1 MVSTFRIAA
10 AQTAP
15 LALGEDREKFALHV
29 RDTVAADTAIDM
41 LVYPELHLFHSPS
54 HNDDERNNALRASA
68 IDLDDELVHWLCDLA
83 RNSGIWLIPG
93 SVVERGDGGDIYN
106 TAIVIN
112 PQGHIVATYRKIFP
126 WRPFEP
132 YTPGG
137 EFVVWDIDGVGRFG
151 ISICYDAW
159 FPEVSRSLAWL
170 GADIVINIV
179 KTTTPDRAQETVLA
193 RANSIVNQTFTV
205 SVNTA
210 GPLGFGDS
218 LVVGPEGEVL
228 SAAPHTDDAILTLDF
243 DSEAVARVRANGT
256 AGTNRMW
263 NQFQSGDAPLA
274 LPIYGGH
281 IDPSTWA
288 PARTTSS

>member
-1 MVSTFRIAA
+1 MTFRIAA
-10 AQTAP
+10 AQAAP
-15 LALGEDREKFALHV
+15 LALGDDREAFAAHV
-29 RDTVAADTAIDM
+29 RTTLTADTAIDL
-41 LVYPELHLFHSPS
+41 LVYPELHLFHSPAHS
-54 HNDDERNNALRASA
+54 DDERNAALRASA
-68 IDLDDELVHWLCDLA
+68 IDLDGELVDWLRALA
-83 RNSGIWLIPG
+83 RETATWLIPG
-93 SVVERGDGGDIYN
+93 SLVERGPGTDIYN

-112 PQGHIVATYRKIFP
+112 PRGDIVATYRKIFP
-126 WRPFEP
+126 WRPYEP

-159 FPEVSRSLAWL
+159 FPEVSRSLAWM

-218 LVVGPEGEVL
+218 LIVGPEGEVL
-228 SAAPHTDDAILTLDF
+228 SAAAHTNAATLILDF
-243 DSEAVARVRANGT
+243 DAAHVRHVRAVGT

-263 NQFQSGDAPLA
+263 DQFQPTDAPLA
-274 LPIYGGH
+274 LPIYGGR

-288 PARTTSS
+288 PAHTTSN